1 MSRRLVVEAENLRA
15 STGQGRTLLKDQSEI
30 GDQHHIQT
38 VTTRRPEWKGLAG
51 LAGI

>member
-1 MSRRLVVEAENLRA
+1 MVEAENLRA
-15 STGQGRTLLKDQSEI
+15 STDQGEHSSKDQSEI

-38 VTTRRPEWKGLAG
+38 VPTQRLEWKGLAG